1 LFRERFDVHRANL
14 AYLCGNSQAKDFALF
29 YAILSKSARSIVS
42 CSKKNFPCEGN
53 TIEFYRKHS
62 DLFDLINKHFLGITI
77 FPNTRIGRGIS
88 VVTYNSNA
96 NKVEWRF
103 FNFLER
109 DLSKLNYSYAP
120 YSANMD
126 DANSF
131 SFGSDDGSF
140 LSFWHKKFVLL
151 KKLGLLSVSSEEWGF
166 TILTNTIDST
176 YEDLKLHNPN
186 YDDYFYENQAK
197 KIERAGCEIRYRY
210 KLYIVDPE
218 KSNSFNKRLTF
229 LKRYYCVE
237 KLKDNIFL
245 S

>member
-1 LFRERFDVHRANL
+1 
-14 AYLCGNSQAKDFALF
+14 
-29 YAILSKSARSIVS
+29 
-42 CSKKNFPCEGN
+42 
-53 TIEFYRKHS
+53 
-62 DLFDLINKHFLGITI
+62 LGITI

-197 KIERAGCEIRYRY
+197 KIERAGCEIRYRLSA
-210 KLYIVDPE
+210 K
-218 KSNSFNKRLTF
+218 FRLAKT
-229 LKRYYCVE
+229 KQPQKPCQV
-237 KLKDNIFL
+237 IFL
-245 S
+245 PGFLFFQIKERHISRS

>member
-1 LFRERFDVHRANL
+1 
-14 AYLCGNSQAKDFALF
+14 LCGNSQAKDFALF

-109 DLSKLNYSYAP
+109 DLSKLNYSLGEG
-120 YSANMD
+120 SAFRPIVCQIPF
-126 DANSF
+126 AENSPQKPC
-131 SFGSDDGSF
+131 G
-140 LSFWHKKFVLL
+140 
-151 KKLGLLSVSSEEWGF
+151 
-166 TILTNTIDST
+166 
-176 YEDLKLHNPN
+176 
-186 YDDYFYENQAK
+186 
-197 KIERAGCEIRYRY
+197 
-210 KLYIVDPE
+210 
-218 KSNSFNKRLTF
+218 
-229 LKRYYCVE
+229 
-237 KLKDNIFL
+237 
-245 S
+245 